1 MTGSLGIFTTIRGA
15 GEAIAIAAI
24 DDALIDFTVASL
36 TVRSTEQ
43 AVRLPDAAAALASG
57 MCILTLRAPAAD
69 KAT

>member
-1 MTGSLGIFTTIRGA
+1 MTGSLGIFTTIRVA

-24 DDALIDFTVASL
+24 GAALIGSTVARL

-43 AVRLPDAAAALASG
+43 AVRFPEAAAALASG
-57 MCILTLRAPAAD
+57 ICFLTLRTPAAD